1 MKAFV
6 MGVFAG
12 AIACLGV
19 VRISGITQVVKPE
32 LSSVDSSVS
41 LEPAVQPSSSLCL
54 AGESATRQAEPV
66 ERISGTAR
74 EKASDSRIDRPRV
87 PETPG
92 WIEELSEKEANE
104 ICSRAND
111 LRREKERAKKDA
123 EPKDPA
129 WAYAMEMLIHQHV
142 ESQIPADQYT
152 NLQIQCRTTF
162 CELSVRGSGQEARD
176 RVAKVL
182 QEVERQ
188 PWSDVVSWGHSSGLD
203 ARGWDLRFE
212 WHRPNDD
219 EREFLFKLRDERAAS
234 TPN

>member
-6 MGVFAG
+6 LGVFTG
-12 AIACLGV
+12 AIACLAV
-19 VRISGITQVVKPE
+19 VRISGIAQVVKPE
-32 LSSVDSSVS
+32 PPLVDASVS
-41 LEPAVQPSSSLCL
+41 IEPAVQPSSSLCL
-54 AGESATRQAEPV
+54 AGESAKRQPEPI
-66 ERISGTAR
+66 ERVAGTVR
-74 EKASDSRIDRPRV
+74 ERVSDSRIDRPGI

-104 ICSRAND
+104 IC
-111 LRREKERAKKDA
+111 LRVDNLRKQKERAKKDA

-142 ESQIPADQYT
+142 DSQIPADQYT

-162 CELSVRGSGQEARD
+162 CELSVRGSGQEAQD

-182 QEVERQ
+182 QEVEWQ
-188 PWSDVVSWGHSSGLD
+188 PWSDVVAWGRASGSD
-203 ARGWDLRFE
+203 ARGWNLHYE
-212 WHRPNDD
+212 WYRPNDD

-234 TPN
+234 APN